1 MWTNGTTL
9 DSGISEYATP
19 NKLVHGKKRLII
31 SGETVY
37 KGFQEGT
44 PLPITEVMRNGHP
57 TVGCQTKLDLKCTC
71 DNGKAAVDDDCKKNG
86 GKKCASCVGAFNLNA
101 GTKACDA
108 NQCTCANGVAAIGAA
123 CDQHNDVKCESCS
136 AGYHLRYNH

>member
-1 MWTNGTTL
+1 MSWILLFSSFKAMWTNGTTL

-57 TVGCQTKLDLKCTC
+57 TVGCQNACQC
-71 DNGKAAVDDDCKKNG
+71 SNGDAAT
-86 GKKCASCVGAFNLNA
+86 
-101 GTKACDA
+101 GTVQFDS
-108 NQCTCANGVAAIGAA
+108 VHELIFI
-123 CDQHNDVKCESCS
+123 
-136 AGYHLRYNH
+136 